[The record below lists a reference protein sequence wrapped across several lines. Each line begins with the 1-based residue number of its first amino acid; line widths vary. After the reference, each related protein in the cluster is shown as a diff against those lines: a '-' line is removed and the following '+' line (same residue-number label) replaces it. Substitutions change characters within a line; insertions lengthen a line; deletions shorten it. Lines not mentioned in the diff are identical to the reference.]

1 MSQIFVLDTYEYDTY
16 SFSGLSVNQSYYFTS
31 REGAEKFAS
40 ENGYI
45 ITHNVTSNKHA
56 TIEAEEL
63 RA

>member
-16 SFSGLSVNQSYYFTS
+16 SYSGLSVYKSYYFTS
-31 REGAEKFAS
+31 RKGAEDFAS
-40 ENGYI
+40 ENGYTV
-45 ITHNVTSNKHA
+45 THNVTSNKHA